1 MRLLRISAVLA
12 LLVAAPAAA
21 QTPAATLFPFASP
34 PVQLEYDSLAFGR
47 QLTNWF
53 YSSEV
58 DSLWAHTSV
67 ELQAQLGTK
76 EKWNEMIG
84 EFIQRIGM
92 ENDLVEERWMKRNG
106 RRQYVRVLH
115 GTEFT
120 EEPVMLRWVLI
131 PGRLV
136 AGVGLNPLSRAPAA
150 DPN

>member
-1 MRLLRISAVLA
+1 
-12 LLVAAPAAA
+12 
-21 QTPAATLFPFASP
+21 
-34 PVQLEYDSLAFGR
+34 
-47 QLTNWF
+47 
-53 YSSEV
+53 
-58 DSLWAHTSV
+58 
-67 ELQAQLGTK
+67 
-76 EKWNEMIG
+76 MIG

-120 EEPVMLRWVLI
+120 QEPVMLRWVLI

-136 AGVGLNPLSRAPAA
+136 GGVGLNPLSRAPAA